1 MFVLIEVKCPNP
13 NSYVLISVSSRFEI
27 QSKMS
32 DNCPDNESV
41 ATADDRASSMMEASE
56 SLASPEEISS
66 CVRGIK
72 RRCEEPEFK
81 VGADVPSSVEDLV
94 RVQSHKRICVESE
107 RALRSTLA
115 QEAVVD
121 AVVVATEELHNLGD
135 VNGNIAPDQIDQTS
149 SHSRIPKV
157 VVSDG
162 GGICSMDAVDGV
174 GNNVKVEANVVHW
187 SEEQLEL
194 LTSAIPSYKFLPKTT
209 IAKMYHEMNSR
220 MKREDPNVDHHIVQK
235 RTIHRWLEAA
245 THFYDHGERYEHNL
259 DTMEQSNASRELDDP
274 ELAKPKLNRKLSF
287 SEAVQCKNFDIESPA
302 SVVVSKEAGEASEL
316 KLTDGEDQ
324 FDWSEDQLEVLNTT
338 VAAYK
343 YYPKLVVKK
352 VFKELRKM
360 PLVGNT
366 ACSKLQISNWL
377 KEVTASEDI
386 TPAQWKVQE
395 KLDIIRSKARED
407 VEEHES
413 TKDASRVK
421 VQFSETIGIKL
432 FERNSPANDG

>member
-1 MFVLIEVKCPNP
+1 
-13 NSYVLISVSSRFEI
+13 
-27 QSKMS
+27 MS
-32 DNCPDNESV
+32 DICPDEPV
-41 ATADDRASSMMEASE
+41 ATADDRASSTMEASGSE

-72 RRCEEPEFK
+72 RRFEELEFK
-81 VGADVPSSVEDLV
+81 GGADVPTSVDDLV
-94 RVQSHKRICVESE
+94 RVQSPKRICVESE
-107 RALRSTLA
+107 RAPRSTLA

-121 AVVVATEELHNLGD
+121 AVVVATEQFHNLGD
-135 VNGNIAPDQIDQTS
+135 VNGNIAPDHVDQMS

-157 VVSDG
+157 VVSEG
-162 GGICSMDAVDGV
+162 GGICSLDAVDGV
-174 GNNVKVEANVVHW
+174 CNNVKVEANVHW

-220 MKREDPNVDHHIVQK
+220 MRREDLNVEHHIVQK

-274 ELAKPKLNRKLSF
+274 ELAKPKLDRKLSF

-302 SVVVSKEAGEASEL
+302 SVVVLKEAGEASEL

-360 PLVGNT
+360 PPVGNT

-395 KLDIIRSKARED
+395 KLDIIRSRAPED
-407 VEEHES
+407 VEEQES

>member
-1 MFVLIEVKCPNP
+1 
-13 NSYVLISVSSRFEI
+13 
-27 QSKMS
+27 MS
-32 DNCPDNESV
+32 DSCPDEPV
-41 ATADDRASSMMEASE
+41 ATADDRASSTMEASGSE
-56 SLASPEEISS
+56 SLVSPEEISS

-72 RRCEEPEFK
+72 RRFEELEFK
-81 VGADVPSSVEDLV
+81 GGADVPTSVDDLV

-107 RALRSTLA
+107 RAPRSTLA

-121 AVVVATEELHNLGD
+121 AVVVATEQFHNLGD
-135 VNGNIAPDQIDQTS
+135 VNGNIAPDHVDQMS

-157 VVSDG
+157 VVSEG
-162 GGICSMDAVDGV
+162 GGICSLDAVDGV
-174 GNNVKVEANVVHW
+174 CNNVKVEANVHW

-220 MKREDPNVDHHIVQK
+220 MRREDLNVEHHIVQK

-302 SVVVSKEAGEASEL
+302 SVVVLKEAGEASEL

-360 PLVGNT
+360 PPVGNT

-377 KEVTASEDI
+377 KEVTASEDV

-395 KLDIIRSKARED
+395 KLDMIRSRAQED
-407 VEEHES
+407 VEEQES